1 MLDHYAT
8 LGVSRTASAA
18 EIKQAFRKLASQHHP
33 DKGGDTAKFQAI
45 QAAYDTLGDSDKRAA
60 YDNPQPQFSGFPGG
74 AQFNNIHDIFSMFG
88 QGGFGQRPQRNHV
101 RMSLWVTLS
110 DVATGGR
117 RPVSLSTGQG
127 HSTVEIEIPLG
138 LNDGDSIQYAGLA
151 PGGQDLVITFKI
163 QPDRVW
169 QRNALN
175 LSCEQTVGIWD
186 LILGGDLVVTNITG
200 ESLTVTIPVNTQP
213 GTVLRLRAQGLR
225 DQQGRRGDLHV
236 RLGARIPQPIKP
248 ELIAAIQQHR

>member
-1 MLDHYAT
+1 MQDHYAT
-8 LGVSRTASAA
+8 LGVSRTATAA

-45 QAAYDTLGDSDKRAA
+45 QSAYDTLGDAAKRAA
-60 YDNPQPQFSGFPGG
+60 YDNPAPQFSGFPGG
-74 AQFNNIHDIFSMFG
+74 AQFNSMHDIFSMFG
-88 QGGFGQRPQRNHV
+88 QGFPGQQRRNHV
-101 RMSLWVTLS
+101 RMSLWVNLS

-117 RPVSLSTGQG
+117 RPVSINTGQG
-127 HSTVEIEIPLG
+127 QSTVEIEIPLG

-151 PGGQDLVITFKI
+151 PGGQDLVITFRI

-175 LSCEQTVGIWD
+175 LSCEQTVSIWD
-186 LILGGDLVVTNITG
+186 LILGGDLVVRSITG

-213 GTVLRLRAQGLR
+213 GTVLRLRSQGLR
-225 DQQGRRGDLHV
+225 DQQGRRGDIHV
-236 RLGARIPQPIKP
+236 KLAARIPQPVPP